1 MNEINLKL
9 GFLREKVEIK
19 KIFIFT
25 LLFFSLN
32 SNAVTLK
39 KLHSDSKYDVYF
51 YNEKIKKKG
60 KFIYTRLMINY
71 LEPIYPK
78 STVLMKLKLDCKKN
92 KITLLSRNR
101 FTQKNNDFL
110 GDQFF
115 GHSNFLSDS
124 IQKKIIKKIC

>member
-1 MNEINLKL
+1 MKKL
-9 GFLREKVEIK
+9 LIFFL
-19 KIFIFT
+19 
-25 LLFFSLN
+25 LLFSFN
-32 SNAVTLK
+32 SNAVNLK

-92 KITLLSRNR
+92 KITLLSKNR

-110 GDQFF
+110 SNQFF